1 MSSEQNQHSNSES
14 ETRILIVDDHPIVR
28 RGLVQLIN
36 QEPGFKV
43 CAEADDAEQALE
55 VIGSQRLDLAVV
67 DISLSGT
74 NGVQLTAKIK
84 SQYPDLP
91 VLILTMHDELRYAE
105 LAFQA
110 GAKGYVTKHEAAETI
125 IDAIHLVL
133 AGKKFVS
140 KRVNAKFADNCV
152 QQGTA

>member
-1 MSSEQNQHSNSES
+1 MSNEQNQHSNSES
-14 ETRILIVDDHPIVR
+14 ETKILIVDDHPIVR
-28 RGLVQLIN
+28 RGLVQLID

-55 VIGSQRLDLAVV
+55 AIEKQQFDLAVV
-67 DISLSGT
+67 DISLLGT
-74 NGVQLTAKIK
+74 NGLQLTEKLK
-84 SQYPDLP
+84 SQHPHLP
-91 VLILTMHDELRYAE
+91 VLILTMHDELRYVE
-105 LAFQA
+105 LAFRA

-125 IDAIHLVL
+125 IGAIHLVL
-133 AGKKFVS
+133 AGKKFIS

>member
-1 MSSEQNQHSNSES
+1 MSNEQNQHSNSES
-14 ETRILIVDDHPIVR
+14 EIRILIVDDHPIVR

-43 CAEADDAEQALE
+43 CAEADDAEQALK
-55 VIGSQRLDLAVV
+55 VIGSQHLDLAVV

-125 IDAIHLVL
+125 IGAIHLVL